1 MHIDTK
7 YNIGDK
13 AFVYDYCGD
22 IVQASIFSI
31 SVEISRDFETSIIYR
46 VRFDNGKY
54 ENFYES
60 YVYANIQEVIAKE
73 EKEEQTEIRLTKEGY
88 NDKIVAIKERYAK
101 KYKYL
106 KTKL

>member
-13 AFVYDYCGD
+13 TLVYDYWGD
-22 IVQASIFSI
+22 IVWASIFSI
-31 SVEISRDFETSIIYR
+31 SVEVSRDFETSIIYK

-54 ENFYES
+54 EQYYES
-60 YVYANIQEVIAKE
+60 SVYANIQEVITKE
-73 EKEEQTEIRLTKEGY
+73 EKEEQTEIKRTKEGF
-88 NDKIVAIKERYAK
+88 NDKIDAIKEKYAK

-106 KTKL
+106 KSKL